1 MIWSLSP
8 VDAYQYKS
16 GYINEN
22 TTWIKDEGP
31 YRLTGTLYVNT
42 GVTLT
47 IEPGTIV
54 DFYSYNIYVY
64 GTLNCRGTSD
74 NKIILYSSATYTS
87 SCVYFQSSPS
97 WNETANTGNIID
109 NAVLSSTCVYVTN
122 CSPRISNSLFTAST
136 SYALRLY
143 TSSSTVYRNVFDC
156 QNTAIYISGT
166 SSSPTI
172 TENYIKSSSN
182 YGISAG
188 GPAAIINNNVTGCS
202 TGISASSNTNITG
215 NLITSN
221 TYGIMTTGI
230 TTLIQNNII
239 AKNTYGISGGGAIIN
254 NTIGANQVGIN
265 IIYPATT
272 NLTYNTIFSN
282 PVNLQLLSNT
292 NFTAPNNWWGTTD
305 IQLINQTITIPQSVT
320 GNVTF
325 IPYLSIPNPSAP
337 DITSIAVDPA
347 PTPTSFAT
355 PSPVPSP
362 SPTAY
367 PTYTPYPTPTIAPTV
382 TPTNTPTQTEPTPN
396 PTPTPTEA
404 PTPVPTPK
412 VIPGSPLSIGSS
424 TWEETFAQFDIINLA
439 KLVVIGLGIMWVII
453 ILVSVD
459 RKFAKKQ

>member
-1 MIWSLSP
+1 MRRLAWALLVLTILVGAMIWSLSP

-22 TTWIKDEGP
+22 TTWTKDEGP
-31 YRLTGTLYVNT
+31 YRLTGSVYVNT

-54 DFYSYNIYVY
+54 DFYSYNLNVY

-74 NKIILYSSATYTS
+74 NKIVLYSSASYTS

-97 WNETANTGNIID
+97 WNETTNTGNIID

-122 CSPRISNSLFTAST
+122 CSPKISNSLFTAST

-156 QNTAIYISGT
+156 QNTAIYISGS

-188 GPAAIINNNVTGCS
+188 GPATIINNNITGCS
-202 TGISASSNTNITG
+202 TGISTSSNTNITG

-230 TTLIQNNII
+230 TTLIQNNTI
-239 AKNTYGISGGGAIIN
+239 AKNTYGISGGGTIIN
-254 NTIGANQVGIN
+254 NTVGGNQVGIN
-265 IIYPATT
+265 IIYPTTT

-305 IQLINQTITIPQSVT
+305 IQLINQTIKIAQSVT

-337 DITSIAVDPA
+337 DITS
-347 PTPTSFAT
+347 
-355 PSPVPSP
+355 
-362 SPTAY
+362 Y
-367 PTYTPYPTPTIAPTV
+367 
-382 TPTNTPTQTEPTPN
+382 
-396 PTPTPTEA
+396 
-404 PTPVPTPK
+404 
-412 VIPGSPLSIGSS
+412 SS
-424 TWEETFAQFDIINLA
+424 
-439 KLVVIGLGIMWVII
+439 
-453 ILVSVD
+453 
-459 RKFAKKQ
+459 